1 MNEHDAQSPTE
12 SFYARRLVGSAHPA
26 VAFLAAFLQTRYR
39 RATSGELD
47 RGASA
52 VEWVII
58 SAVVVAIV
66 GVVAAI
72 LNAALKG
79 GADKVGKCIEGAS
92 ADKTC

>member
-1 MNEHDAQSPTE
+1 MTE
-12 SFYARRLVGSAHPA
+12 RNFNTGIPA
-26 VAFLAAFLQTRYR
+26 VDFLVTFFQGRVQR
-39 RATSGELD
+39 VRSGELD

-72 LNAALKG
+72 INQALDKG
-79 GADKVGKCIEGAS
+79 ANNVKDCIEGATN
-92 ADKTC
+92 DKTCK

>member
-1 MNEHDAQSPTE
+1 MNGRNLTGR
-12 SFYARRLVGSAHPA
+12 SFSTGIPAMDFLVT
-26 VAFLAAFLQTRYR
+26 FLQARVA
-39 RATSGELD
+39 RARSGELD

-72 LNAALKG
+72 INAALSD
-79 GADKVGKCIEGAS
+79 GANKVGDCIKGAS
-92 ADKTC
+92 ASGTC

>member
-1 MNEHDAQSPTE
+1 MRCGR
-12 SFYARRLVGSAHPA
+12 SFSHPA
-26 VAFLAAFLQTRYR
+26 VDFLITFLQARVE
-39 RATSGELD
+39 RARDEDTD

-72 LNAALKG
+72 LNAALSEGANKVG
-79 GADKVGKCIEGAS
+79 DCIKGADAGS
-92 ADKTC
+92 TC

>member
-1 MNEHDAQSPTE
+1 MSGRNLTGRNFSTGIPAMD
-12 SFYARRLVGSAHPA
+12 FLVT
-26 VAFLAAFLQTRYR
+26 FLQGRVQ
-39 RATSGELD
+39 RARSGELD

-72 LNAALKG
+72 INAALSD
-79 GADKVGKCIEGAS
+79 GAKKVGDCIKGANAS
-92 ADKTC
+92 GTC

>member
-1 MNEHDAQSPTE
+1 MFGRRFSHPT
-12 SFYARRLVGSAHPA
+12 VD
-26 VAFLAAFLQTRYR
+26 FLMTFLQARVE
-39 RATSGELD
+39 RARSDETD

-72 LNAALKG
+72 INSALSD
-79 GADKVGKCIEGAS
+79 GANKVGDCIKGAS
-92 ADKTC
+92 ASGTC

>member
-1 MNEHDAQSPTE
+1 MIGRNFSTGVPAMDFLVTFFQ
-12 SFYARRLVGSAHPA
+12 ARVE
-26 VAFLAAFLQTRYR
+26 
-39 RATSGELD
+39 RARSGELD

-72 LNAALKG
+72 INAALSD
-79 GADKVGKCIEGAS
+79 GANKVGDCIKGAQAS
-92 ADKTC
+92 GTC

>member
-1 MNEHDAQSPTE
+1 MNGRMNGRPTGR
-12 SFYARRLVGSAHPA
+12 SLVTGIPA
-26 VAFLAAFLQTRYR
+26 VDFLVTFL
-39 RATSGELD
+39 RARVDRARSGELD

-72 LNAALKG
+72 ITKALKG
-79 GADKVGKCIEGAS
+79 GADHVGNCIQGAQ

>member
-1 MNEHDAQSPTE
+1 MNGLMN
-12 SFYARRLVGSAHPA
+12 ARMNARMNGRDYRTGIPA
-26 VAFLAAFLQTRYR
+26 VDFLVTFFQGRVQR
-39 RATSGELD
+39 MRSGELD

-72 LNAALKG
+72 INSALSD
-79 GADKVGKCIEGAS
+79 GAHKVGDCIKGAG

>member
-1 MNEHDAQSPTE
+1 MNPKNYRHPGLDFLVTFFQSRLE
-12 SFYARRLVGSAHPA
+12 RARSSEA
-26 VAFLAAFLQTRYR
+26 
-39 RATSGELD
+39 D

-72 LNAALKG
+72 INGALTS
-79 GADKVGKCIEGAS
+79 GAESVGDCIEGADAGS
-92 ADKTC
+92 TC

>member
-1 MNEHDAQSPTE
+1 MNGLNGRNFGTGIPAMD
-12 SFYARRLVGSAHPA
+12 FLVT
-26 VAFLAAFLQTRYR
+26 FLQGRVQ
-39 RATSGELD
+39 RARSGELD

-72 LNAALKG
+72 INTALSD
-79 GADKVGKCIEGAS
+79 GANKVGDCIKGAKAS
-92 ADKTC
+92 GTC

>member
-1 MNEHDAQSPTE
+1 MNGFRNS
-12 SFYARRLVGSAHPA
+12 HPA
-26 VAFLAAFLQTRYR
+26 VDFLVIFLQGRVQ
-39 RATSGELD
+39 RARSGELD

-72 LNAALKG
+72 INAALG
-79 GADKVGKCIEGAS
+79 EGAKKVGDCIKGANQS
-92 ADKTC
+92 KTC

>member
-1 MNEHDAQSPTE
+1 MNGIRNS
-12 SFYARRLVGSAHPA
+12 HPA
-26 VAFLAAFLQTRYR
+26 VDFLVVFLQSRVQ
-39 RATSGELD
+39 RARSGETD

-72 LNAALKG
+72 INGALST
-79 GADKVGKCIEGAS
+79 GATKVGTCIAGANQS
-92 ADKTC
+92 KTC

>member
-1 MNEHDAQSPTE
+1 MNGRDFHTGIPTVD
-12 SFYARRLVGSAHPA
+12 FLVTFLGGRVQRAR
-26 VAFLAAFLQTRYR
+26 
-39 RATSGELD
+39 SGELD

-72 LNAALKG
+72 INSALSEGANKVG
-79 GADKVGKCIEGAS
+79 DCIKGADAG
-92 ADKTC
+92 KTC

>member
-1 MNEHDAQSPTE
+1 MNGPNGLNSLNGRDFSTGNPGLDFVIT
-12 SFYARRLVGSAHPA
+12 
-26 VAFLAAFLQTRYR
+26 FLQGRVQ
-39 RATSGELD
+39 RARSGELD

-72 LNAALKG
+72 INAALKG
-79 GADKVGKCIEGAS
+79 GADKVGKCIEGAD
-92 ADKTC
+92 AGKTC

>member
-1 MNEHDAQSPTE
+1 MNGWNFTTMTGIPAVDFLVTFLQGR
-12 SFYARRLVGSAHPA
+12 ARRA
-26 VAFLAAFLQTRYR
+26 R
-39 RATSGELD
+39 SGELD

-72 LNAALKG
+72 INTALSE
-79 GADKVGKCIEGAS
+79 GANKVGDCIEGTTAS
-92 ADKTC
+92 KTC

>member
-1 MNEHDAQSPTE
+1 MN
-12 SFYARRLVGSAHPA
+12 FGSRIAGHPA
-26 VAFLAAFLQTRYR
+26 VDFLVTFLRGR
-39 RATSGELD
+39 VERARSGQLD

-72 LNAALKG
+72 INSALSD
-79 GADKVGKCIEGAS
+79 GAEKVGDCIEGAN
-92 ADKTC
+92 AQGTC

>member
-1 MNEHDAQSPTE
+1 MSERNFST
-12 SFYARRLVGSAHPA
+12 GIPA
-26 VAFLAAFLQTRYR
+26 VDFLVTFLRGR
-39 RATSGELD
+39 VERARSGELD

-72 LNAALKG
+72 INAALKG
-79 GADKVGKCIEGAS
+79 GADKVGDCIEGAD
-92 ADKTC
+92 AGKTC

>member
-1 MNEHDAQSPTE
+1 MNGRNFST
-12 SFYARRLVGSAHPA
+12 GIPA
-26 VAFLAAFLQTRYR
+26 VDFLVTFLQGRVQ
-39 RATSGELD
+39 RARSGELD

-72 LNAALKG
+72 INNALKG
-79 GADKVGKCIEGAS
+79 GADKVSDCIEGADAS
-92 ADKTC
+92 KTC

>member
-1 MNEHDAQSPTE
+1 MNQRNFNT
-12 SFYARRLVGSAHPA
+12 GIPA
-26 VAFLAAFLQTRYR
+26 VDFLVTFLQGRVQ
-39 RATSGELD
+39 RARSGELD

-72 LNAALKG
+72 INAALEKG
-79 GADKVGKCIEGAS
+79 ATKVGTCIDGAKAS
-92 ADKTC
+92 GTC

>member
-1 MNEHDAQSPTE
+1 MNGRNFSTGIPAMD
-12 SFYARRLVGSAHPA
+12 FLVT
-26 VAFLAAFLQTRYR
+26 FLQGRVQ
-39 RATSGELD
+39 RARSGELD

-72 LNAALKG
+72 INAALET
-79 GADKVGKCIEGAS
+79 GANNVKDCIAGATQS
-92 ADKTC
+92 STCKK

>member
-1 MNEHDAQSPTE
+1 MPVNPFKPT
-12 SFYARRLVGSAHPA
+12 SHPA
-26 VAFLAAFLQTRYR
+26 VDLMVTFLRGRIQ
-39 RATSGELD
+39 RARSGELD

-72 LNAALKG
+72 INMALKN
-79 GADKVGKCIEGAS
+79 GADKVSDCIDD
-92 ADKTC
+92 ADANGTCD

>member
-1 MNEHDAQSPTE
+1 MNGRNFST
-12 SFYARRLVGSAHPA
+12 GIPA
-26 VAFLAAFLQTRYR
+26 VDFLVTFLRGR
-39 RATSGELD
+39 VERARSGELD

-72 LNAALKG
+72 INTALKG
-79 GADKVGKCIEGAS
+79 GADKVGDCIEGAD
-92 ADKTC
+92 AGKTC

>member
-1 MNEHDAQSPTE
+1 MNGIRNS
-12 SFYARRLVGSAHPA
+12 HPA
-26 VAFLAAFLQTRYR
+26 VDFLVVFLQGRVQ
-39 RATSGELD
+39 RARSGELD

-72 LNAALKG
+72 INSALSTGAKKVG
-79 GADKVGKCIEGAS
+79 DCIAGADAS
-92 ADKTC
+92 STCKK

>member
-1 MNEHDAQSPTE
+1 MNGFRS
-12 SFYARRLVGSAHPA
+12 SHPA
-26 VAFLAAFLQTRYR
+26 VDFLVTFLQGRVQ
-39 RATSGELD
+39 RARSGELD

-72 LNAALKG
+72 LNTALNT
-79 GADKVGKCIEGAS
+79 GATKVGTCITGATNS
-92 ADKTC
+92 KTC